1 MAPEQGRA
9 VRFDKSGLAI
19 PCPHPIDADTS
30 RDGGGVQGSAARC
43 FRLRESLREWNGPVD
58 G

>member
-1 MAPEQGRA
+1 MPRSKVELFAATRQ
-9 VRFDKSGLAI
+9 GLAI
-19 PCPHPIDADTS
+19 PPPHPIDADTS

-43 FRLRESLREWNGPVD
+43 FGLRDSLREWNGPVD